1 MKFELKSVIRWFDS
15 GYHPTEYDN
24 AEDQV
29 DLARCISMI
38 ILHIG
43 CFGVIWVGWSWFA
56 VSLAVVLYFT
66 RMFAI
71 TGFLHRYFS
80 HRTFKANRLMQFIFA
95 VLASTAVQRG
105 PLWWASHHRKHH
117 QESDTEDDVHSPHAD
132 GFLWSHI
139 GWITSTKNFSTDNK
153 RVRDFARYPELVF
166 LDRFDVL
173 VPLLMAG
180 GLYFMGEWAGMTW
193 PSLATTGP
201 QLLVWGFFV
210 STTILFH
217 GTSTINSMA
226 HIFGNQ
232 RFNTGDKSKNNFW
245 LALIT
250 LGEGWHNN
258 HHYYM
263 HSARQGFYWWE
274 IDPTYYGLRLMSW
287 LGMIHDLKP
296 VPQRV
301 LEQGRN
307 K

>member
-56 VSLAVVLYFT
+56 VSLAVALYFT

-117 QESDTEDDVHSPHAD
+117 QESDTKNDVHSPHAD

-153 RVRDFARYPELVF
+153 RIRDFARYPELIF

-180 GLYFMGEWAGMTW
+180 GVYSMGEWAGMTW

-210 STTILFH
+210 STTFLFH

-263 HSARQGFYWWE
+263 HSTRQGFYWWE

-296 VPQRV
+296 VPKRV

>member
-15 GYHPTEYDN
+15 GYHS
-24 AEDQV
+24 AEHGNVEDHV

-43 CFGVIWVGWSWFA
+43 CLGVIWVGWSWFA
-56 VSLAVVLYFT
+56 VTIAVLLYFA
-66 RMFAI
+66 RMFAV

-80 HRTFKANRLMQFIFA
+80 HRTFKTNRLMQFIFA

-105 PLWWASHHRKHH
+105 ALWWASHHRKHH
-117 QESDTEDDVHSPHAD
+117 QESDTQNDVHSPHAD
-132 GFLWSHI
+132 SFIWSHI
-139 GWITSTKNFSTDNK
+139 GWITSTKNFSTDYK
-153 RVRDFARYPELVF
+153 RVRDFAKYPELVF

-173 VPLLMAG
+173 VPMLMG
-180 GLYFMGEWAGMTW
+180 VGLYFIGELVGMTW
-193 PSLATTGP
+193 PSLATAGP

-210 STTILFH
+210 STTFLFH
-217 GTSTINSMA
+217 GTSTINSLA
-226 HIFGNQ
+226 HIFGKQ
-232 RFNTGDKSKNNFW
+232 RFSTGDKSKNNFW

-274 IDPTYYGLRLMSW
+274 IDPTYYGLRIMSW

-301 LEQGRN
+301 LELGRN

>member
-15 GYHPTEYDN
+15 GYQS
-24 AEDQV
+24 AEHGNVEDHV
-29 DLARCISMI
+29 DIARCISMI

-43 CFGVIWVGWSWFA
+43 CLGVIWVGWSWFA
-56 VSLAVVLYFT
+56 VTIAVLLYFA
-66 RMFAI
+66 RMFAV

-80 HRTFKANRLMQFIFA
+80 HRTFKTNRLMQFIFA

-105 PLWWASHHRKHH
+105 ALWWASHHRKHH
-117 QESDTEDDVHSPHAD
+117 QESDTQNDVHSPHAD
-132 GFLWSHI
+132 SFIWSHI
-139 GWITSTKNFSTDNK
+139 GWITSTKNFSTDYK
-153 RVRDFARYPELVF
+153 RVRDFAKYPELVF

-173 VPLLMAG
+173 VPMLMG
-180 GLYFMGEWAGMTW
+180 VGLYFIGELVGMTW
-193 PSLATTGP
+193 PSLATAGP

-210 STTILFH
+210 STTFLFH
-217 GTSTINSMA
+217 GTSTINSLA
-226 HIFGNQ
+226 HIFGKQ
-232 RFNTGDKSKNNFW
+232 RFSTGDKSKNNFW

-274 IDPTYYGLRLMSW
+274 IDPTYYGLRIMSW

-301 LEQGRN
+301 LELGRD

>member
-24 AEDQV
+24 DEDQV

-56 VSLAVVLYFT
+56 VSLAVALYFT

-80 HRTFKANRLMQFIFA
+80 HRTFKANRFMQFIFA
-95 VLASTAVQRG
+95 ILASTAVQRG

-117 QESDTEDDVHSPHAD
+117 QESDTENDVHSPHAD

-210 STTILFH
+210 STTFLFH

-263 HSARQGFYWWE
+263 HSARQGF
-274 IDPTYYGLRLMSW
+274 
-287 LGMIHDLKP
+287 
-296 VPQRV
+296 
-301 LEQGRN
+301 
-307 K
+307 